1 MFCFSLS
8 GLFLLTGLVGRQLDI
23 STCNC
28 SKYFAVHRLFPVEH
42 FQCLE
47 LSEVQNSTAAV
58 LLRQPFYENSYTDA
72 VCFKVAYRSLC
83 LIIFLK
89 ANTSQSLLIL
99 LSRSLTRNTKRKSMS
114 WGGGNWISFISRISI
129 LFRKSFQQSI
139 IPTYSWYLFK
149 NIPLWFYTQLLATCL
164 TLVMTHG
171 NDSWKMRHLNLPF
184 LFAKIPKRRWYSCP
198 RTEWKTAG
206 STVLIIESL
215 LFIIIY
221 QLWNLIEILKFAIK
235 YLSLN
240 ELIVYQCL
248 YA

>member
-114 WGGGNWISFISRISI
+114 WGGETGFLLSQEYLYCSEKVSNNPLYLLILGIYLKIFHSDFIHNC
-129 LFRKSFQQSI
+129 L
-139 IPTYSWYLFK
+139 
-149 NIPLWFYTQLLATCL
+149 PLA
-164 TLVMTHG
+164 
-171 NDSWKMRHLNLPF
+171 
-184 LFAKIPKRRWYSCP
+184 
-198 RTEWKTAG
+198 
-206 STVLIIESL
+206 
-215 LFIIIY
+215 
-221 QLWNLIEILKFAIK
+221 
-235 YLSLN
+235 
-240 ELIVYQCL
+240 
-248 YA
+248 